1 MAHRLTNEGE
11 GAVAEAAARPAGRG
25 AKAAPSLL
33 YLVKR
38 TELAVRARLDE
49 VLKPSGLTALQ
60 YTALTVLERHDG
72 LTAAQ
77 LARDSFVTAQS
88 MADMVRTL
96 ESRGYVVRHPNP
108 ANRRELLIALTDL
121 GHRLLADY
129 ERPVRDIERR
139 MTDGLTDDDAAR
151 LRRTLDHA
159 WQPAL
164 LTRAGPR
171 LSAEASST
179 GRCGRRPRSGAGRR
193 PRPRR
198 AATAFAP
205 PRRPRPRVRDR
216 GVPGPRR

>member
-1 MAHRLTNEGE
+1 
-11 GAVAEAAARPAGRG
+11 VPEAAAQPSGRG
-25 AKAAPSLL
+25 VKVPPSLL

-96 ESRGYVVRHPNP
+96 EGRGYVVRRPNP

-121 GHRLLADY
+121 GHQLLSDY
-129 ERPVRDIERR
+129 EQPVRDVERR
-139 MTDGLTDDDAAR
+139 MTDGLTADQTAQ
-151 LRRTLDHA
+151 LRVALDNA
-159 WQPAL
+159 W
-164 LTRAGPR
+164 RR
-171 LSAEASST
+171 LS
-179 GRCGRRPRSGAGRR
+179 
-193 PRPRR
+193 
-198 AATAFAP
+198 
-205 PRRPRPRVRDR
+205 
-216 GVPGPRR
+216 